1 MTLANALLVIPY
13 ERPRVEAGEMVN
25 ALLLS
30 DDAQLATHF
39 SL

>member
-1 MTLANALLVIPY
+1 MAKANALLVIPH
-13 ERPRVEAGEMVN
+13 ERPQVEAGEIVN

>member
-1 MTLANALLVIPY
+1 MSLANALLVVPE
-13 ERPRVEAGEMVN
+13 ERPRIEAGEIVH